1 MHLLVA
7 REGLRTPEVLLP
19 PSKPRLGRRVSRTFA
34 ELLNLLQPS
43 HGLASNIPGD
53 GIPVYKLLLCLR
65 YLRTRYLAFVCI
77 VSVMLGVAT
86 LIVVNS
92 VMSGFSTK
100 LKERLHGILSDVLVE
115 TERAD
120 GFPESPQEIMAKLR
134 ATPAGYAIAAMAPT
148 VEVFALL
155 QFQLKDRYGRPI
167 PVTRHV
173 RMIGID
179 PEQQAR
185 VGRFAQYLVRQ
196 ENSPHPSF
204 DLPPAAVDRFSRN
217 RLAVDPEEAFRI
229 PLEDPSRQPSGS
241 SVSGFLPEPSI
252 IIPAAPPVV
261 VPPPDLA
268 DTAGPR
274 LPGVILGYSIA
285 HTRYKDPVTGET
297 TEYPLLKPGDEVLL
311 ATVGSEGLKPVSST
325 FIVVDYFKS
334 EMSEYD
340 GSFVY
345 VPLDELQRLRGMDG
359 KCNAIQVR
367 LTEDVR
373 DQGMLVNNQIV
384 PQLAQAFHPTE
395 ARVASWQQH
404 QGPLL
409 AAIDIE
415 RGILNL
421 LLFMIVGV
429 AGFSV
434 LAIFTMIVSEKYRD
448 IGILK
453 ALGATNRGIMTIFIG
468 YGLLLGLI
476 GCGLGTVLGLFITE
490 SINEIEAGLTWLSG
504 QQVFD
509 RSVYYFDRIPTNVEA
524 GTVLLVNIG
533 AISIAV
539 IFSVMPALRA
549 ARLHP
554 VRALRFE

>member
-1 MHLLVA
+1 MSFVIFVIPDANSGFRRVPVFAKTRRFDPSPLTG
-7 REGLRTPEVLLP
+7 EGL
-19 PSKPRLGRRVSRTFA
+19 
-34 ELLNLLQPS
+34 
-43 HGLASNIPGD
+43 
-53 GIPVYKLLLCLR
+53 PVYKLLLCLR

-100 LKERLHGILSDVLVE
+100 LKERLHGILSDVIVE
-115 TERAD
+115 TERSN
-120 GFPESPQEIMAKLR
+120 GFAEPPEEVMAKLK
-134 ATPAGYAIAAMAPT
+134 ATAAGPYIESMAPT

-155 QFQLKDRYGRPI
+155 QFHLKDRLGRPV
-167 PVTRHV
+167 PVTKHV

-179 PEQQAR
+179 AEQQAK
-185 VGRFAQYLVRQ
+185 VGRFSQYLVRQ
-196 ENSPHPSF
+196 KDEPVPTF
-204 DLPPAAVDRFSRN
+204 DLTNDALDRFTRN
-217 RLAVDPEEAFRI
+217 RLAADPDEAFRI
-229 PLEDPSRQPSGS
+229 PLEGNPPGQDEPGSFLQDPK
-241 SVSGFLPEPSI
+241 VT
-252 IIPAAPPVV
+252 IPNAPPVV
-261 VPPPDLA
+261 VPPPDIA
-268 DTAGPR
+268 APEAPR

-285 HTRYKDPVTGET
+285 NTRWKDPETGET
-297 TEYPLLKPGDEVLL
+297 TEYAMLKPGDDVML
-311 ATVGSEGLKPVSST
+311 ATVGSEGFKPVYST
-325 FIVVDYFKS
+325 FVVTDYFKS

-359 KCNAIQVR
+359 KCNAIQIK
-367 LTEDVR
+367 LTDAVG
-373 DQGMLVNNQIV
+373 DDPAFVNTVIV
-384 PQLAQAFHPTE
+384 PELAKAFHPTE

-453 ALGATNRGIMTIFIG
+453 SLGASNRGIMAIFVG
-468 YGLLLGLI
+468 YGLLLGVI
-476 GCGLGTVLGLFITE
+476 GCVLGTMLGLFITE
-490 SINEIEAGLTWLSG
+490 YINEIEAGLAILTG

-509 RSVYYFDRIPTNVEA
+509 RSVYYFDSIPTNIDA
-524 GTVLLVNIG
+524 ITVLLVNLG
-533 AISIAV
+533 ASGIAV
-539 IFSVMPALRA
+539 LFSVLPALRA